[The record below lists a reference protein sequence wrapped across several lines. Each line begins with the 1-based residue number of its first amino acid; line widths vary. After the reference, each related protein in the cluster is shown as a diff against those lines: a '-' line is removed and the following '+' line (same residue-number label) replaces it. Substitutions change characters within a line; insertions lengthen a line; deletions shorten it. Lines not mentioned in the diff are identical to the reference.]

1 MSTYNAPL
9 QDMRFLLNEIAGLK
23 EILTLPAYAE
33 GDTAVDAD
41 TVDSIL
47 EEASKFAT
55 EQIDPINII
64 GDRKQPPKWD
74 NGVVTVSQEY
84 KDVYKLFCENGWH
97 AMPGDPKYGGQGLPN
112 LVNFAVN
119 EMWRS
124 ASIAFALCPMLTM
137 GAVHA
142 IEHHASDELK
152 QKYLP
157 KMVDGT
163 WGGTMNLTEP
173 QAGSDLTAIRTKAV
187 PRGDGT
193 YAITG
198 TKIFITWGEHD
209 MAENLIHLVLARL
222 PNSDPGLK
230 GISLFLVPKFLVND
244 DGSLGARN
252 DLICSA
258 IEHKL
263 GIKGSATAVMSYGDK
278 GGAIGWLIGKEG
290 NGVAYMFT
298 MMNHARIHVGLEGIA
313 VAERAYQHALTYAR
327 ERIQGAIIG
336 DAESKK
342 TPKPILFHP
351 DVRRLLID
359 MKSRT
364 EALRAVGYFAAGQMD
379 IAQKSPDAAA
389 RKKAQAIVELLTPI
403 VKGWSTESSID
414 LTSEG
419 VQVHGGTGFI
429 EETGAAQ
436 YYRDCRI
443 TAIYEGTTAIQANDY
458 VGRKT
463 AREIN
468 KETGDVA
475 FTARGLYKEILAFAT
490 ELAGDA
496 NLGDIG
502 ALLKEAAQAL
512 IDTTEWV
519 VGIYN
524 TDPANAHAGSV
535 PYLKLGGIVTG
546 GWLLAKSAKIAQEK
560 LAAGTS
566 DGYLKGKIATARYYA
581 KHWLVQAEGLKR
593 EITEGGPSV
602 LGLDEPLF

>member
-1 MSTYNAPL
+1 MSTYDAPL
-9 QDMRFLLNEIAGLK
+9 ADMKFDMNELAGLK
-23 EILTLPAYAE
+23 EILALPAFAE
-33 GDTAVDAD
+33 IDAD
-41 TVDSIL
+41 TVDAVL

-64 GDRKQPPKWD
+64 GDRKNSPKWD
-74 NGVVTVSQEY
+74 NGVVTVSPEY
-84 KDVYKLFCENGWH
+84 KSVYNQFRDNGWH
-97 AMPGDPKYGGQGLPN
+97 AMPGAPEYGGQGLPN

-152 QKYLP
+152 RKYLP
-157 KMVDGT
+157 NMVAGI
-163 WGGTMNLTEP
+163 WSGTMNLTEP
-173 QAGSDLTAIRTKAV
+173 QAGSDLTAIKTKAK
-187 PRGDGT
+187 PNPNGDGT
-193 YAITG
+193 YLITG

-209 MAENLIHLVLARL
+209 MAENIIHLVLARL

-230 GISLFLVPKFLVND
+230 GISLFLVPKFLVGD

-263 GIKGSATAVMSYGDK
+263 GIKGSATAVMSYGDHD
-278 GGAIGWLIGKEG
+278 GAIGWLIGKEG

-298 MMNHARIHVGLEGIA
+298 MMNHARIHVGLEGIS
-313 VAERAYQHALTYAR
+313 VAERAYQHSLAYAR

-336 DAESKK
+336 DAASKT

-351 DVRRLLID
+351 DVRRLL
-359 MKSRT
+359 MEQKART
-364 EALRAVGYFAAGQMD
+364 EALRAVGYYAAGQMD
-379 IAQKSPDAAA
+379 IANFSTDPAAK
-389 RKKAQAIVELLTPI
+389 KKAQAILELLTPI
-403 VKGWSTESSID
+403 VKGWSTESSIE
-414 LTSEG
+414 LTSAG

-463 AREIN
+463 AREVN

-475 FTARGLYKEILAFAT
+475 FTARGLYKEILAFANG
-490 ELAGDA
+490 LAADA
-496 NLGDIG
+496 ELGDIG
-502 ALLKEAAQAL
+502 KVLADATQAL
-512 IDTTEWV
+512 IDATEWV

-546 GWLLAKSAKIAQEK
+546 GWLLAKSAKIAQAK
-560 LAAGTS
+560 LGAGETG
-566 DGYLKGKIATARYYA
+566 GYYKGKIATARYYA
-581 KHWLVQAEGLKR
+581 KHVLVQAQGLKAT
-593 EITEGGPSV
+593 ITEGGPAV
-602 LGLDEPLF
+602 FGLDEPLF

>member
-1 MSTYNAPL
+1 MSTYAAPL
-9 QDMRFLLNEIAGLK
+9 NDMRFLMNEIAGLK
-23 EILTLPAYAE
+23 DILALPAFA
-33 GDTAVDAD
+33 DTVDAD

-47 EEASKFAT
+47 EEAAKFAA

-64 GDRKQPPKWD
+64 GDRKQSPKWD
-74 NGVVTVSQEY
+74 NGVVTVSPEY
-84 KDVYKLFCENGWH
+84 KKVSKLFCENGWH
-97 AMPGDPKYGGQGLPN
+97 AMPGNQEFGGQGLPS

-142 IEHHASDELK
+142 IEHHASDDLK

-157 KMVDGT
+157 KMIDGT

-187 PRGDGT
+187 PDPSGDGT
-193 YAITG
+193 YRITG

-230 GISLFLVPKFLVND
+230 GISLFLVPKFLVSD
-244 DGSLGARN
+244 DGSLGERN

-278 GGAIGWLIGKEG
+278 VGAKGWLIGKEG

-313 VAERAYQHALTYAR
+313 VAERAYQHALAYAR

-336 DAESKK
+336 DAESKT

-351 DVRRLLID
+351 DVRRLLMD

-364 EALRAVGYFAAGQMD
+364 EALRAIGYFAAGQMD
-379 IAQKSPDAAA
+379 LAKSPDPATA
-389 RKKAQAIVELLTPI
+389 KKAQANLELLTPI

-414 LTSEG
+414 ITSEG

-458 VGRKT
+458 IGRKT
-463 AREIN
+463 AREVN
-468 KETGDVA
+468 KETGETG
-475 FTARGLYKEILAFAT
+475 FTARALYKEIAAFAD
-490 ELAGDA
+490 ELARDA
-496 NLGDIG
+496 KLGDIG
-502 ALLKEAAQAL
+502 KELQEAAKAL
-512 IDTTEWV
+512 IDTTEWAIKTYGPEPQV
-519 VGIYN
+519 
-524 TDPANAHAGSV
+524 ASAGSV
-535 PYLKLGGIVTG
+535 LYLKLGGIVLG
-546 GWLLAKSAKIAQEK
+546 GWLLAKSARIAQKK
-560 LAAGTS
+560 LDAGET
-566 DGYLKGKIATARYYA
+566 DGYYKGKIATTRYYA
-581 KHWLVQAEGLKR
+581 KHWLVQAQALKR

>member
-9 QDMRFLLNEIAGLK
+9 SDIRFLFNEIAGLK
-23 EILTLPAYAE
+23 DILALPAFSE
-33 GDTAVDAD
+33 IDND
-41 TVDSIL
+41 TVDAVL
-47 EEASKFAT
+47 DEAAKFAS

-64 GDRKQPPKWD
+64 GDRVNSPKWD
-74 NGVVTVSQEY
+74 KGVVTVSPEY
-84 KDVYKLFCENGWH
+84 KAVYKQFVENGWH
-97 AMPGDPKYGGQGLPN
+97 AMPGDPEYGGQGLPN

-119 EMWRS
+119 ELWRS
-124 ASIAFALCPMLTM
+124 ASVAFALCPMLTM

-142 IEHHASDELK
+142 IEHHASDEIK
-152 QKYLP
+152 KKYLP
-157 KMVDGT
+157 KMIEGV

-187 PRGDGT
+187 PDPSGDGT
-193 YAITG
+193 YRITG

-209 MAENLIHLVLARL
+209 MVENHIHLVLARL

-230 GISLFLVPKFLVND
+230 GISLFVVPKFFVND

-263 GIKGSATAVMSYGDK
+263 GIKGSATAVMSYGDNE
-278 GGAIGWLIGKEG
+278 GAKGWLVGKEG

-313 VAERAYQHALTYAR
+313 VSERAYQHALSYAR

-351 DVRRLLID
+351 DVRRLLLD
-359 MKSRT
+359 MKSRV
-364 EALRAVGYFAAGQMD
+364 EALRAVGYYAAGKMD
-379 IAQKSPDAAA
+379 IAKYSQDPAVA
-389 RKKAQAIVELLTPI
+389 KKAQAIVELLTPI
-403 VKGWSTESSID
+403 VKGWSTDSAVEI
-414 LTSEG
+414 TSEG
-419 VQVHGGTGFI
+419 IQVHGGTGFI

-436 YYRDCRI
+436 YMRDSRI
-443 TAIYEGTTAIQANDY
+443 TSIYEGTTAIQANDY

-463 AREIN
+463 AREVN

-475 FTARGLYKEILAFAT
+475 FTARALYKEIAEFADQ
-490 ELAGDA
+490 LSGDA
-496 NLGDIG
+496 QLGNIG
-502 ALLKEAAQAL
+502 KILKKANQAL
-512 IDTTEWV
+512 IDVTDWV
-519 VGIYN
+519 VSIYG

-546 GWLLAKSAKIAQEK
+546 GWLLAKSAKIAAQKIAE
-560 LAAGTS
+560 GDTN
-566 DGYLKGKIATARYYA
+566 GYLKGKIATAEYYA
-581 KHWLVQAEGLKR
+581 RHWLVQAEALKT
-593 EITEGGPSV
+593 EIIEGGPSV
-602 LGLDEPLF
+602 FGLDEPLF

>member
-1 MSTYNAPL
+1 MKF
-9 QDMRFLLNEIAGLK
+9 DMNELAGLK
-23 EILTLPAYAE
+23 EILGLPAFAE
-33 GDTAVDAD
+33 IDAD
-41 TVDSIL
+41 TVDAIL

-64 GDRKQPPKWD
+64 GDRKNSPQWD
-74 NGVVTVSQEY
+74 NGVVTVSPEY
-84 KDVYKLFCENGWH
+84 KSVYNQFRDNGWH
-97 AMPGDPKYGGQGLPN
+97 AMPGDPQYGGQGLPN

-157 KMVDGT
+157 NMVAGI

-173 QAGSDLTAIRTKAV
+173 QAGSDLTAIRTKAI
-187 PRGDGT
+187 PNPNGDGT
-193 YAITG
+193 YLITG

-209 MAENLIHLVLARL
+209 MAENIIHLVLARL

-263 GIKGSATAVMSYGDK
+263 GIKGSATAVMSYGDHT
-278 GGAIGWLIGKEG
+278 GAIGWLIGKEG

-313 VAERAYQHALTYAR
+313 VAERAYQHSLTYAR

-336 DAESKK
+336 DAESKT
-342 TPKPILFHP
+342 TPKPILYHP
-351 DVRRLLID
+351 DVRRLL
-359 MKSRT
+359 MEQKART
-364 EALRAVGYFAAGQMD
+364 EALRAVGYYAAGQMD
-379 IAQKSPDAAA
+379 IANFSTDPEKK
-389 RKKAQAIVELLTPI
+389 KKAQAILELLTPI
-403 VKGWSTESSID
+403 VKGWSTESSIE
-414 LTSEG
+414 LTSAG

-463 AREIN
+463 AREVN
-468 KETGDVA
+468 KATGDVA
-475 FTARGLYKEILAFAT
+475 FTARGLYKEILAFANG
-490 ELAGDA
+490 LAADA
-496 NLGDIG
+496 KLGDIG
-502 ALLKEAAQAL
+502 KILKDATQAL

-519 VGIYN
+519 VGIYG

-546 GWLLAKSAKIAQEK
+546 GWLLAKSAKIAQDK
-560 LAAGTS
+560 LAAGAN

-581 KHWLVQAEGLKR
+581 WHVLVQAEGLKKT
-593 EITEGGPSV
+593 ITEGGSAV
-602 LGLDEPLF
+602 FGLDEPLF